1 MNTGNKLAA
10 LAAFASAGVTFVLY
24 SVLART
30 SSKSSSSITKGNN
43 NSASQSNLG
52 LSILLDSAREYY
64 VRGDYKKADIFFERV
79 LEIEPNNIDALNGKG
94 TSRYRL
100 ADYDKAK
107 NCFDKVLRMDPKNIV
122 AFDNIEILGKKKD
135 DSSQK
140 IEKPAPS
147 QGPSQKIE
155 KPAPSQDSGTIPRA
169 DPRNPYNDPTLP
181 DYNPDLGKKKDDSR
195 LPQKEPQYSVPSS
208 EPQLEEQ
215 YRQPQYQGQPGTK
228 GADLEYLEVTY
239 LKQDRSLRRAD
250 LRGRDFRGASLHGKD
265 LSGADLEETNLEQAD
280 LTRCNLK

>member
-30 SSKSSSSITKGNN
+30 SSKSSSITKGNNN

-94 TSRYRL
+94 TSLYRL

-140 IEKPAPS
+140 IEKPVPSQGPSQKIEKPVPSQGPSQKIEKPVPS

-181 DYNPDLGKKKDDSR
+181 DYNPDLGKKKDDSS
-195 LPQKEPQYSVPSS
+195 QKIEKPAPSQDS
-208 EPQLEEQ
+208 
-215 YRQPQYQGQPGTK
+215 GTIP
-228 GADLEYLEVTY
+228 
-239 LKQDRSLRRAD
+239 RAD
-250 LRGRDFRGASLHGKD
+250 PRNPYNDPTLPDYNPDLGKKKD
-265 LSGADLEETNLEQAD
+265 DSRL
-280 LTRCNLK
+280 

>member
-30 SSKSSSSITKGNN
+30 SSKSSSITKGNNNN

-94 TSRYRL
+94 TSLYRL

-147 QGPSQKIE
+147 Q
-155 KPAPSQDSGTIPRA
+155 DSGTIPRA
-169 DPRNPYNDPTLP
+169 DPRNPYKDPTLP
-181 DYNPDLGKKKDDSR
+181 DYNPDLGKKKDDSG
-195 LPQKEPQYSVPSS
+195 LPHKEPQHSVPSS

-228 GADLEYLEVTY
+228 GADLDYLEVTY
-239 LKQDRSLRRAD
+239 LKQDRSLR
-250 LRGRDFRGASLHGKD
+250 
-265 LSGADLEETNLEQAD
+265 
-280 LTRCNLK
+280 

>member
-1 MNTGNKLAA
+1 MNIGNKLAA

-30 SSKSSSSITKGNN
+30 SSKSSSITKGNNN

-64 VRGDYKKADIFFERV
+64 VRGDYKKADILFERV

-140 IEKPAPS
+140 IEKPVPSQGPSQKIEKPAPSQGPSQKIEKPVPS

-181 DYNPDLGKKKDDSR
+181 DYNPDLGKKKDDSS
-195 LPQKEPQYSVPSS
+195 QK
-208 EPQLEEQ
+208 
-215 YRQPQYQGQPGTK
+215 
-228 GADLEYLEVTY
+228 
-239 LKQDRSLRRAD
+239 
-250 LRGRDFRGASLHGKD
+250 
-265 LSGADLEETNLEQAD
+265 
-280 LTRCNLK
+280 

>member
-30 SSKSSSSITKGNN
+30 SSKSSSITKGNNN

-140 IEKPAPS
+140 IEKPVPS

-181 DYNPDLGKKKDDSR
+181 DYNPDLGKKKDDSS
-195 LPQKEPQYSVPSS
+195 QKIEKPAPSQDS
-208 EPQLEEQ
+208 
-215 YRQPQYQGQPGTK
+215 GTIP
-228 GADLEYLEVTY
+228 
-239 LKQDRSLRRAD
+239 RAD
-250 LRGRDFRGASLHGKD
+250 PKNHYNDPTLPDYNPD
-265 LSGADLEETNLEQAD
+265 L
-280 LTRCNLK
+280 

>member
-30 SSKSSSSITKGNN
+30 SSKSSSITKGNNNN

-94 TSRYRL
+94 TSLYRL

-107 NCFDKVLRMDPKNIV
+107 KCFNQVLRMDPKNIV
-122 AFDNIEILGKKKD
+122 AFDNREILGKKRD
-135 DSSQK
+135 DSTQK
-140 IEKPAPS
+140 LEKPPAPS
-147 QGPSQKIE
+147 QVSTQKLE
-155 KPAPSQDSGTIPRA
+155 KPPAPSQVST
-169 DPRNPYNDPTLP
+169 
-181 DYNPDLGKKKDDSR
+181 
-195 LPQKEPQYSVPSS
+195 QKLEKPPAPSQAS
-208 EPQLEEQ
+208 AQKLEK
-215 YRQPQYQGQPGTK
+215 P
-228 GADLEYLEVTY
+228 
-239 LKQDRSLRRAD
+239 
-250 LRGRDFRGASLHGKD
+250 
-265 LSGADLEETNLEQAD
+265 
-280 LTRCNLK
+280 

>member
-1 MNTGNKLAA
+1 MNIGNKLAA

-30 SSKSSSSITKGNN
+30 SSKSSSITKGNNN

-94 TSRYRL
+94 TSRYML

-155 KPAPSQDSGTIPRA
+155 KPAPSQDSGTVPRA

-181 DYNPDLGKKKDDSR
+181 DYNPDLGKKKDDSS
-195 LPQKEPQYSVPSS
+195 QKIEKPAPSQDS
-208 EPQLEEQ
+208 
-215 YRQPQYQGQPGTK
+215 GTIP
-228 GADLEYLEVTY
+228 
-239 LKQDRSLRRAD
+239 RAD
-250 LRGRDFRGASLHGKD
+250 PRNPYNDPTLPDYNPD
-265 LSGADLEETNLEQAD
+265 
-280 LTRCNLK
+280 

>member
-30 SSKSSSSITKGNN
+30 SSKSSSITKGNN

-94 TSRYRL
+94 TSLYRL

-107 NCFDKVLRMDPKNIV
+107 NCFNQVLRMDPKNIV
-122 AFDNIEILGKKKD
+122 AFDNREILGKKRD
-135 DSSQK
+135 DSTQK
-140 IEKPAPS
+140 LEKPPAPS
-147 QGPSQKIE
+147 QVSTQKLEKPPAPSQVSTQKLE
-155 KPAPSQDSGTIPRA
+155 KPPAPSQDSGTIPPA
-169 DPRNPYNDPTLP
+169 DSRNPYNDPTL
-181 DYNPDLGKKKDDSR
+181 
-195 LPQKEPQYSVPSS
+195 
-208 EPQLEEQ
+208 
-215 YRQPQYQGQPGTK
+215 
-228 GADLEYLEVTY
+228 
-239 LKQDRSLRRAD
+239 
-250 LRGRDFRGASLHGKD
+250 
-265 LSGADLEETNLEQAD
+265 
-280 LTRCNLK
+280 

>member
-30 SSKSSSSITKGNN
+30 SSKSSSITKGNNN

-140 IEKPAPS
+140 IEKPV
-147 QGPSQKIE
+147 
-155 KPAPSQDSGTIPRA
+155 PSQDSGTIPRA

-181 DYNPDLGKKKDDSR
+181 DYNPDLGKKKDDSS
-195 LPQKEPQYSVPSS
+195 QKIEKPVPS
-208 EPQLEEQ
+208 
-215 YRQPQYQGQPGTK
+215 QGP
-228 GADLEYLEVTY
+228 
-239 LKQDRSLRRAD
+239 S
-250 LRGRDFRGASLHGKD
+250 
-265 LSGADLEETNLEQAD
+265 
-280 LTRCNLK
+280 